1 MGIVYGISAV
11 ILIVVFIL
19 IKKTD
24 KKLNI
29 ISFTSLSIVLMLCY
43 NTVIC
48 YVLTF
53 FKIPNTLTILST
65 INYIITAIIF
75 WFIIKK
81 KKIQKYQFDL
91 GRTNL
96 YRNNFNFSTY
106 TWILRIWIPI

>member
-1 MGIVYGISAV
+1 MKMVYGISA
-11 ILIVVFIL
+11 IALIIAFIL
-19 IKKTD
+19 IKKTE

-43 NTVIC
+43 NTFVC

-65 INYIITAIIF
+65 INYIITVIILS
-75 WFIIKK
+75 FIIQK

>member
-1 MGIVYGISAV
+1 MGIVYGISV
-11 ILIVVFIL
+11 IVLIIAFIL

-43 NTVIC
+43 NAVIC

-53 FKIPNTLTILST
+53 FKIPNTLTILSA
-65 INYIITAIIF
+65 INYIITVIIF
-75 WFIIKK
+75 LFIIKK

-91 GRTNL
+91 GRTDL
-96 YRNNFNFSTY
+96 YRNNSNFSTY
-106 TWILRIWIPI
+106 SWILRIRISI